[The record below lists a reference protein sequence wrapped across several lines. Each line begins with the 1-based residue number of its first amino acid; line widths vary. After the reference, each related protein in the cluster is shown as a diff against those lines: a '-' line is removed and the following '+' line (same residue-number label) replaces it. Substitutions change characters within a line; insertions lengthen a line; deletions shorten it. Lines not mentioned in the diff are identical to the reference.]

1 MNFFVFVIFSFSP
14 LSVCLSLS
22 HPCLSTYLLLPLLS
36 LFLSFSLP
44 SLSSPSYSHS
54 CLPFYLSLTPVSP
67 PSLWLPLSSTPVSL
81 SIFLSPTMPLFF
93 CGSLSLPLLSLSLSR
108 SCLSFSLPLL
118 SLFSSFSLS
127 PIPVSLFLPSLSLY
141 LSRIPVSLPIS
152 ISLSF
157 SLPLLSL
164 FSSFSLSPTPV
175 FLLIFL
181 SHTLSL
187 FLSFLSFSLSSL
199 SLSSFSHSYLSLVI
213 SLSLFLS
220 LSPIPVSL
228 SLSPI
233 PISLSPT
240 PVSLSIFFP
249 IPVVFLSFSH
259 SRLPFYLCLIP
270 VSPSP
275 SLWFSFFHPYL
286 SSYLSLSHRCLIF
299 SYRSLSLSHASL
311 SLLANMSQSCRM
323 VSTVLYFYYI
333 TLIIYILY
341 YLDFKILSFVR
352 DSSYDMYYKGC
363 GLLCAHKKSFN
374 TAIPLPVR
382 SLGPYMYVHY
392 SLSLGRKRT

>member
-1 MNFFVFVIFSFSP
+1 
-14 LSVCLSLS
+14 
-22 HPCLSTYLLLPLLS
+22 
-36 LFLSFSLP
+36 
-44 SLSSPSYSHS
+44 
-54 CLPFYLSLTPVSP
+54 
-67 PSLWLPLSSTPVSL
+67 
-81 SIFLSPTMPLFF
+81 MPLFF
-93 CGSLSLPLLSLSLSR
+93 CGSLSLSR
-108 SCLSFSLPLL
+108 SLPLL

-127 PIPVSLFLPSLSLY
+127 PIPVSLFLPSLSFY

-164 FSSFSLSPTPV
+164 FSSFFLSPTPV

-213 SLSLFLS
+213 SLSFS
-220 LSPIPVSL
+220 L
-228 SLSPI
+228 
-233 PISLSPT
+233 
-240 PVSLSIFFP
+240 
-249 IPVVFLSFSH
+249 
-259 SRLPFYLCLIP
+259 
-270 VSPSP
+270 
-275 SLWFSFFHPYL
+275 
-286 SSYLSLSHRCLIF
+286 
-299 SYRSLSLSHASL
+299 SLSLSHPRLSFSFSNPYFSLSRSCISFDLFSHPCRLPLFLPLTSPFLSLSHPCLSFSLSVVLFLPPLSLFLSFSLPPMSHFFISFSLSFSRQSL

-352 DSSYDMYYKGC
+352 DSSYYDMYYKGC

>member
-14 LSVCLSLS
+14 CHSFFFSPVCLSLSLSPTPVSLPISYSRSCLSFYLSLS
-22 HPCLSTYLLLPLLS
+22 HPCRLPLLLPLMS
-36 LFLSFSLP
+36 PFLSFSHPCLSFSGCISLP
-44 SLSSPSYSHS
+44 PLSLLVSFSLPPCLSSS
-54 CLPFYLSLTPVSP
+54 V
-67 PSLWLPLSSTPVSL
+67 V
-81 SIFLSPTMPLFF
+81 
-93 CGSLSLPLLSLSLSR
+93 LSLSLSR

-127 PIPVSLFLPSLSLY
+127 PIPVSLFLPSLSFY
-141 LSRIPVSLPIS
+141 LSRIPV
-152 ISLSF
+152 
-157 SLPLLSL
+157 
-164 FSSFSLSPTPV
+164 SLSPTPV

-199 SLSSFSHSYLSLVI
+199 FLSSFSHSYLSLVI
-213 SLSLFLS
+213 SLSLS

-240 PVSLSIFFP
+240 SASLSIFSP

-299 SYRSLSLSHASL
+299 SYPSLSLSHASL

-323 VSTVLYFYYI
+323 VSRVLYFYYI

-352 DSSYDMYYKGC
+352 DSSYYDMYYKGC